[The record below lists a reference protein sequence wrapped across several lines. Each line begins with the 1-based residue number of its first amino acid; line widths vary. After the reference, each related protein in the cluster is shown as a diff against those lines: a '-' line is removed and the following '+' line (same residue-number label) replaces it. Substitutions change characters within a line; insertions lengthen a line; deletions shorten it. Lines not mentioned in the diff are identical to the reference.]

1 MRQELL
7 DCSPYSNDYINVFPI
22 VIYPG
27 SRTCSFLSNILTFRV
42 YSHTYSYSLWST
54 YKTTCIVQHS
64 LRGIFCFPVFF
75 GFYYSLIVF
84 QLPTNVPLIIR
95 QDLSSEVGAMASN
108 PLRMRTKMKI
118 SFPHHNRVFLLL
130 TLRVEGD
137 GGRRFLPWHLMREQP
152 PRLWAAPSLPLR
164 PLAGNTFL
172 LAPPAVA
179 LISIGGWSR

>member
-7 DCSPYSNDYINVFPI
+7 DCSPYSNDCINIFPI

-54 YKTTCIVQHS
+54 YKNTCIVQHS

-137 GGRRFLPWHLMREQP
+137 GGKAFP
-152 PRLWAAPSLPLR
+152 
-164 PLAGNTFL
+164 PLAFDERAASTAVSCTQLASPSSCWEHL
-172 LAPPAVA
+172 LARAPGSCSD
-179 LISIGGWSR
+179 LNWWMK